1 MTTYIIRRILL
12 VPLLLLGVTLI
23 IFGMLQFLQPAE
35 RAALYIRDI
44 PKNPSTSGML
54 LSGLTV

>member
-1 MTTYIIRRILL
+1 MTTYIIRRIIL

-44 PKNPSTSGML
+44 PKNPQTLQAVIRTYG
-54 LSGLTV
+54 